1 MIPFLTCLLKL
12 LLMPRRRLFNG
23 GCRAKEP
30 VGAGVG
36 CFYGRHFLNVIFM
49 DIIWGTSFYRCRFID
64 ITHGD
69 VALSICPG
77 VL

>member
-1 MIPFLTCLLKL
+1 MISFLTCLLKL

-23 GCRAKEP
+23 GYRAKEP

-49 DIIWGTSFYRCRFID
+49 DII
-64 ITHGD
+64 
-69 VALSICPG
+69 L
-77 VL
+77 